1 MKTLTI
7 EDLEKAAGALARSDR
22 GRQAL
27 RDLRSFLTNGATELG
42 GENIA
47 HVVTLLSGA
56 WNGFSAST
64 PTVIGCA
71 LGNSWKSACQ
81 HFEVIDPQS
90 GLIVGG
96 GRRS

>member
-7 EDLEKAAGALARSDR
+7 EDLEKAAGALARSER

-27 RDLRSFLTNGATELG
+27 RDLRIFLLNGATGLDS
-42 GENIA
+42 ENIA

-56 WNGFSAST
+56 WNGFSGST

-71 LGNSWKSACQ
+71 LGSGKKPVGRA
-81 HFEVIDPQS
+81 FVVVDPAS
-90 GLIVGG
+90 GTVVAG
-96 GRRS
+96 GRRP

>member
-1 MKTLTI
+1 MKTITI
-7 EDLEKAAGALARSDR
+7 EDLEKAAGALARSER

-27 RDLRSFLTNGATELG
+27 RDLRSFLTNGATGLDS
-42 GENIA
+42 ENIA

-56 WNGFSAST
+56 WNGFSGST

-71 LGNSWKSACQ
+71 LGIGEKPAGRP
-81 HFEVIDPQS
+81 FVVIDPAR
-90 GLIVGG
+90 GEIVAG